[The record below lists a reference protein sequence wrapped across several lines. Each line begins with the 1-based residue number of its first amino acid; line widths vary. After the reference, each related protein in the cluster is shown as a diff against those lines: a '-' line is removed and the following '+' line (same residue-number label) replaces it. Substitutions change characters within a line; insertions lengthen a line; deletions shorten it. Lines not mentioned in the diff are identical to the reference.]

1 MNLFFFFTRV
11 ILNRGLCKISIGT
24 FLMKKIAAKIFL
36 KNLIFGEDLLTKL
49 VHSLIITQFRSQ
61 DRNVV
66 VTGELGRAR

>member
-1 MNLFFFFTRV
+1 MGIVKLAWV
-11 ILNRGLCKISIGT
+11 K
-24 FLMKKIAAKIFL
+24 KKIAAKIFL

>member
-1 MNLFFFFTRV
+1 M
-11 ILNRGLCKISIGT
+11 GT
-24 FLMKKIAAKIFL
+24 FLMEKIAAKIFL

>member
-11 ILNRGLCKISIGT
+11 ILNSVKLAWVK
-24 FLMKKIAAKIFL
+24 KKIAAKIFL

>member
-1 MNLFFFFTRV
+1 
-11 ILNRGLCKISIGT
+11 
-24 FLMKKIAAKIFL
+24 MKKIAAKIFL